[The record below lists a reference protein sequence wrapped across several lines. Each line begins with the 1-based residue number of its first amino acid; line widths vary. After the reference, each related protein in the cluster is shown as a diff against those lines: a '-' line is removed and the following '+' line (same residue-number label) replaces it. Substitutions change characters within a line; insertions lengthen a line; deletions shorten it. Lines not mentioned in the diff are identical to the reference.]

1 MFLLQAGWWKKF
13 LYKER
18 NDMYRKYY
26 QCANRRHKSSKNSAG
41 KRFTFYKWIW
51 IQPRL
56 LSSLIFLIQQSNKN
70 AQKHTKK
77 SENIEIPCS
86 YGSLSLFDAFY

>member
-1 MFLLQAGWWKKF
+1 MFLLRAGWWKKF

-41 KRFTFYKWIW
+41 KRFTFYKCNMNMNSTKIAK
-51 IQPRL
+51 
-56 LSSLIFLIQQSNKN
+56 LSNILDP
-70 AQKHTKK
+70 TK
-77 SENIEIPCS
+77 
-86 YGSLSLFDAFY
+86 